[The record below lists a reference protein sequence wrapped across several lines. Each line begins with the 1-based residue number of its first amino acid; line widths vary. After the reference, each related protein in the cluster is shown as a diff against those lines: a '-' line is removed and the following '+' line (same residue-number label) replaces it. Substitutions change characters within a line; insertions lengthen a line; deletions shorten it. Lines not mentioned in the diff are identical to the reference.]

1 MILCSCCVI
10 RQDDLRD
17 AVRALV
23 AENPKAPITL
33 NRVYR
38 FLGKTPDCTDCSP
51 LLTRRI
57 SILAAEIIVKE
68 DILRGQDI
76 PRRLK

>member
-10 RQDDLRD
+10 RQNDLRD

-23 AENPKAPITL
+23 TENPRAPITL

>member
-10 RQDDLRD
+10 RQEELRTT
-17 AVRALV
+17 VRALLSQ
-23 AENPKAPITL
+23 NPKAPVTL
-33 NRVYR
+33 NRVYKH
-38 FLGKTPDCTDCSP
+38 LGRKPDCTDCSP

-57 SILAAEIIVKE
+57 NIISAEIIVQE
-68 DILRGQDI
+68 DILRGQEI

>member
-10 RQDDLRD
+10 RQDELRA
-17 AVRALV
+17 AVRALIT
-23 AENPKAPITL
+23 ENPKAPVTL

-38 FLGKTPDCTDCSP
+38 HLGRKPDCMDCSP

-57 SILAAEIIVKE
+57 SMISADIIVRE